1 MRVGVTLGGTFDS
14 LRTPWLECSV
24 LFFFGL
30 GHIASESHR
39 FFVDWSLLHCT
50 ALSLSILD
58 FSLTFASSG
67 LSLVVGS
74 FVPINWF

>member
-30 GHIASESHR
+30 GDIASESHR
-39 FFVDWSLLHCT
+39 FLLG
-50 ALSLSILD
+50 LSCIVQLCL
-58 FSLTFASSG
+58 FPSLTST
-67 LSLVVGS
+67 
-74 FVPINWF
+74 